1 MFTNSWGNEAAK
13 PLAFMVPAMSDSDD
27 SGTQDGLTLMIALG
41 GVALLI
47 FLLGIGVI
55 YYLSYVG

>member
-1 MFTNSWGNEAAK
+1 
-13 PLAFMVPAMSDSDD
+13 MSDSDD
-27 SGTQDGLTLMIALG
+27 SDTQDGLTLMIALG

-55 YYLSYVG
+55 YYLSYLG

>member
-1 MFTNSWGNEAAK
+1 
-13 PLAFMVPAMSDSDD
+13 MSDSDD

-55 YYLSYVG
+55 YYLSYLG